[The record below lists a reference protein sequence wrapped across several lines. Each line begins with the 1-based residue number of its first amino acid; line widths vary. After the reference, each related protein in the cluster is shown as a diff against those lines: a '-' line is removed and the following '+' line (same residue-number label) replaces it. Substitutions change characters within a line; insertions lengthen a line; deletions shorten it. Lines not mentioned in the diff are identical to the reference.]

1 MKKTI
6 HIFLFLML
14 AAMSCD
20 RMEDARDVHSIYID
34 VSTDDDS
41 KSTETKTP
49 YPATVPSSSNP
60 LETKVLVSTSEYAYP
75 SSGEDGTNTHN
86 GKIAVH
92 TNARFTSGS
101 SQLLNGALYNGDE
114 SKQPMVYFS
123 ALHPQDGWSVSGTAG
138 NKNYKASF
146 IFNGSQDVMFA
157 PQTTGKYKD
166 HNPELE
172 FKHLLTYI
180 RLSVYA
186 ESEEVSNAWGDIT
199 SIKIRNTAD
208 MGDGSQKIIVDLSK
222 NYDATSVEFEKSAG
236 YESGF
241 WCIGTDVE
249 FPNTS
254 CTLPYPKADVKEVAY
269 VLMAPV
275 MAKSKDDYNTT
286 MLIPEFEIEVATEK
300 RSAIVKV
307 DLMKQPDATDIDE
320 KYYSGSTMG
329 KQFLITLKFTM
340 GNTVAAQAKVT
351 SWKTGGSGVG
361 DFFEN
366 ETSN

>member
-1 MKKTI
+1 
-6 HIFLFLML
+6 ML

-157 PQTTGKYKD
+157 PQTTGKYND
-166 HNPELE
+166 HNPSLN

-186 ESEEVSNAWGDIT
+186 EDENVSNAWGKIT

-208 MGDGSQKIIVDLSK
+208 MGKGSGKVIVDLSK
-222 NYDATSVEFEKSAG
+222 EYDDTAVEFETTQDHQTPFYGK
-236 YESGF
+236 
-241 WCIGTDVE
+241 GTNDV
-249 FPNTS
+249 
-254 CTLPYPKADVKEVAY
+254 CQDMVIPYPATNKEEVAY
-269 VLMAPV
+269 ALMAPV